1 MWQTVRQELAHLHW
15 EVEPSLTLDLMADW
29 TRTVASL
36 LTVRRA
42 LGPLATT
49 DPLALLATATTGAAR
64 TPDLKPVLA
73 QSLDAVATALAR
85 VGTDVQAT
93 SGVDR
98 QREAATLNHVAYELA
113 HWVRIRTPDDRA
125 RTWLQ
130 AGETALDGAIHAPAG
145 RSTLG
150 VGLAAWQDALA
161 TVQPVHDAPIVRR
174 SVALGHLAI
183 LRTTHAL
190 VNEAMTTGALPGPY
204 ADALLGHVGDLA
216 RAHQKTLGGID
227 GRSLGA
233 SRVDQAVMLKVGTAV
248 RQLTG
253 RPDPAEPVHVQLD
266 ALLRSGLGQA
276 VLVAQLTGESAAR
289 QPAAGIGRLTLD
301 YLTNPRI
308 LRPVGPPDLPAPA
321 APVNRAPKSEPESR
335 VPAPAP
341 PVESSIRPGT
351 ILDGPA
357 ILALCRA
364 RDLGVAAGNADP
376 ANPPELLRGTD
387 PTRWPQLGAE
397 GRQAV
402 ADLVASVVPMVYAQ
416 TRRSYNETD
425 VRGQAFVELM
435 GAAYRFD
442 PERNGPEGWAPY
454 AWMTIK
460 HSRLSGV
467 DDAGVVRRR
476 TTSPRPANMTL
487 EGHDPASRTP
497 DPGDIVEQRES
508 VQSITQTLHQLPTSL
523 REPLLES
530 MEGHPIRTIAEDH
543 GYSQST
549 AHRRVAE
556 ARAQLREEL
565 APHADDGTWVPF
577 DEGIDPV
584 LERAQRLYESILP
597 QATTRE
603 PDRNLGR

>member
-1 MWQTVRQELAHLHW
+1 MWQAVRQELAALHW
-15 EVEPSLTLDLMADW
+15 EVEPPLTLDLMADW
-29 TRTVASL
+29 TRTVSRL

-64 TPDLKPVLA
+64 TPDLKPILA
-73 QSLDAVATALAR
+73 PSLDAVATALAR
-85 VGTDVQAT
+85 VGTDVAAT

-98 QREAATLNHVAYELA
+98 QRAVATLNHVAYELA
-113 HWVRIRTPDDRA
+113 HWVRVRTPDDRA

-145 RSTLG
+145 RSTLS

-190 VNEAMTTGALPGPY
+190 VNEAKTTGALPGPY
-204 ADALLGHVGDLA
+204 ADALIGHVGALA

-253 RPDPAEPVHVQLD
+253 RPDPGEPLHVRLD
-266 ALLRSGLGQA
+266 GLLRSGLGQT
-276 VLVAQLTGESAAR
+276 VLVAQLTGEPATRHVAAW
-289 QPAAGIGRLTLD
+289 IGRLALD

-321 APVNRAPKSEPESR
+321 TPVNRAPDSQPEPR

-351 ILDGPA
+351 VLDGPT
-357 ILALCRA
+357 ILTLCRA
-364 RDLGVAAGNADP
+364 RDLGVAAGSADP

-387 PTRWPQLGAE
+387 PTRWPHLVTE
-397 GRQAV
+397 GRLAV

-416 TRRSYNETD
+416 ARRSYNAAD

-442 PERNGPEGWAPY
+442 PQRTRPEGWASY

-460 HSRLSGV
+460 HAGGRGV
-467 DDAGVVRRR
+467 DEAGVTRKR
-476 TTSPRPANMTL
+476 TTSPRPANATID
-487 EGHDPASRTP
+487 GHDPASRTP
-497 DPGDIVEQRES
+497 DPGDVVEQRDS
-508 VQSITQTLHQLPTSL
+508 VRAISRTLGQLPTSL

-530 MEGHPIRTIAEDH
+530 MEGHPIRTIAEEH

-556 ARAQLREEL
+556 ARAQLRDEL
-565 APHADDGTWVPF
+565 APLADDGKWVPF
-577 DEGIDPV
+577 DKGTDPV
-584 LERAQRLYESILP
+584 LERAQRLNEATFP
-597 QATTRE
+597 EATTRE